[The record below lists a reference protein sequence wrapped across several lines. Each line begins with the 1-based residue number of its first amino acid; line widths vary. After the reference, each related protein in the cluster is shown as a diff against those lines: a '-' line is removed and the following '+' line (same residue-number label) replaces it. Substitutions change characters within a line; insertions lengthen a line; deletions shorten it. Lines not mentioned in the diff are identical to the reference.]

1 MVRRE
6 EGAVSQSKEG
16 KNGMRNPPIPLK
28 ASPWGHQVLSSRHSS
43 LLHYGD
49 ACYNHVYWPNEL

>member
-28 ASPWGHQVLSSRHSS
+28 ASPWGHQVLSSRPSS
-43 LLHYGD
+43 LLH
-49 ACYNHVYWPNEL
+49 